1 MSHFLLLLWFIWILG
16 SISDRNWQR
25 RDDDDDSC

>member
-1 MSHFLLLLWFIWILG
+1 MSYFLLLWFVWILG
-16 SISDRNWQR
+16 SISDRNRQR